1 MSTTRDRSP
10 PRACEIG
17 RCAHSSEFTVS
28 HPTRGDLDVCGYHA
42 RQINDAFDGVE
53 VTL

>member
-10 PRACEIG
+10 PGSCEIG
-17 RCAHSSEFTVS
+17 RCAHFGEFTVS

-53 VTL
+53 VAL